1 MNVLCF
7 RTSKR
12 AATCDMLSVS
22 SGRGCPAGHPPW
34 LRLPSPVT
42 HYSFINIME
51 RLTISLD
58 NQLCEQ
64 FDQFIHARGYTNR
77 SEAMR
82 DLIREELETARLDKG
97 GEGHCVATL
106 SYIYNHHETDL
117 ASRVTSV
124 QHDHHDLTLSSMHVH
139 MDHDN
144 CLEVVIL
151 RGDIRSVESFANTIM
166 ATRGV
171 RHGKL
176 HMVPVEIRHEQHSP
190 ASIPHTHSNPLT

>member
-1 MNVLCF
+1 
-7 RTSKR
+7 
-12 AATCDMLSVS
+12 
-22 SGRGCPAGHPPW
+22 
-34 LRLPSPVT
+34 
-42 HYSFINIME
+42 ME

-58 NQLCEQ
+58 NQLSKQ
-64 FDQFIHARGYTNR
+64 FDDLTRARGYTNR

-82 DLIREELETARLDKG
+82 DLIREQLEASRLEKEN
-97 GEGHCVATL
+97 EGHCVATL
-106 SYIYNHHETDL
+106 SYIYNHHESDL

-151 RGDIRSVESFANTIM
+151 RGSIQAVKHFANLVM

-176 HMVPVEIRHEQHSP
+176 HMIPVEITREHHSP
-190 ASIPHTHSNPLT
+190 ASLPHTHSNPLT

>member
-1 MNVLCF
+1 M
-7 RTSKR
+7 
-12 AATCDMLSVS
+12 VS
-22 SGRGCPAGHPPW
+22 FLLAEIPYGNLLRSLDDSCVKPPIF
-34 LRLPSPVT
+34 PETTICNCTGMS
-42 HYSFINIME
+42 IME

-82 DLIREELETARLDKG
+82 DLIREELESARLDKG
-97 GEGHCVATL
+97 SEGHCVATL

-117 ASRVTSV
+117 ASRVTAV

-151 RGDIRSVESFANTIM
+151 HGDTRSVENFANKVM

-176 HMVPVEIRHEQHSP
+176 HMVPVEVKHEHHSP
-190 ASIPHTHSNPLT
+190 ASVPHTHSNPLT